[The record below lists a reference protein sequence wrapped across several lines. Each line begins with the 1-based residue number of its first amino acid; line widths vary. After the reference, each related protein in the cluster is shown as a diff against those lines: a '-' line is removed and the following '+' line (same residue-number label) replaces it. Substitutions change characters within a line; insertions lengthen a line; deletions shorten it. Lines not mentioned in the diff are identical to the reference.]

1 MPTDKKHLNLVIIG
15 HIDHGKSTLMGAML
29 IKSGAISDREAREL
43 EKLAKEYDR
52 ESWSYAYVFDRLKEE
67 RQRGIT
73 IDLAFRKFETK
84 TKYFTIIDAPGHAD
98 FVKNMITGASQADAA
113 ILVVSGKKGEMEVG
127 IAANGQTREHAYL
140 AQTLGVKQLVVAVN
154 KADVYDYSEERYNE
168 VKDATSEL
176 LKSIGFPVKKIPF
189 VPVSGI
195 KAENLTEKTD
205 KLSWYDGPT
214 LLDAID
220 SFEIPAKPTN
230 KPLRIPIQ
238 DAYSIKGT
246 GVVPVGRVE
255 TGVLKKNDKIVIMP
269 TGFQGEI
276 RSIEMHHEEIDEAEP
291 GDNIGFS
298 IRGIEMKD
306 VGRGDVMGHPNDVPT
321 VVTPKGNWTGQIIV
335 IWHPT
340 VIAQGYTPVIHAHT
354 AQVAARFI
362 ELIKKLDQKTGA
374 VIEDN
379 PKFLKKN
386 ESAIVKLQPIK
397 KLCIEKYNDFPE
409 LGRFAVRDMG
419 RTACVG
425 IVKDLEIG
433 EAEETGETEE

>member
-113 ILVVSGKKGEMEVG
+113 ILVISGKKGEMEVG

-154 KADVYDYSEERYNE
+154 KADVYDYSEARYNE
-168 VKDATSEL
+168 VKDAASDL

-214 LLDAID
+214 LLEAID
-220 SFEIPAKPTN
+220 NFEIPEKPTG

-238 DAYSIKGT
+238 DAYNIKGT

-276 RSIEMHHEEIDEAEP
+276 RSIEMHHEEITQAEP

-298 IRGIEMKD
+298 IRGISMED
-306 VGRGDVMGHPNDVPT
+306 VGRGDVMGHPSNIPT
-321 VVTPKGNWTGQIIV
+321 VITPKGNWTGQIIV

-340 VIAQGYTPVIHAHT
+340 VIAQGYTPVVHAHT
-354 AQVAARFI
+354 AQVAAKFT

-379 PKFLKKN
+379 PKFLKRN
-386 ESAIVKLQPIK
+386 EAAIVKLQPIK
-397 KLCIEKYNDFPE
+397 KLCIEKYEDFPE

-425 IVKDLEIG
+425 IVKDLVPG
-433 EAEETGETEE
+433 EEEE

>member
-113 ILVVSGKKGEMEVG
+113 ILVISGKKGEMEVG

-168 VKDATSEL
+168 VKDAASDL

-220 SFEIPAKPTN
+220 NFEIPAKPTN

-276 RSIEMHHEEIDEAEP
+276 RSIEMHHEEIDIAEP

-298 IRGIEMKD
+298 IRGISMED

-321 VVTPKGNWTGQIIV
+321 VITPKGNWTGQIIV

-340 VIAQGYTPVIHAHT
+340 VIAQGYTPVVHAHT
-354 AQVAARFI
+354 AQVAARFV

-386 ESAIVKLQPIK
+386 EAAIVKLQPIK
-397 KLCIEKYNDFPE
+397 KLCIEKYEDFPE

-425 IVKDLEIG
+425 IVKDLVPG
-433 EAEETGETEE
+433 ESED

>member
-52 ESWSYAYVFDRLKEE
+52 ESWSYAFVFDRLKEE

-154 KADVYDYSEERYNE
+154 KADIYDYSEERYNE

-214 LLDAID
+214 LLEAID
-220 SFEIPAKPTN
+220 NFEIPAKPTN

-238 DAYSIKGT
+238 DAYNIKGT

-276 RSIEMHHEEIDEAEP
+276 RSIEMHHEEIDQAEP

-298 IRGIEMKD
+298 IRGISMED

-321 VVTPKGNWTGQIIV
+321 VITPKGNWTGQIIV

-340 VIAQGYTPVIHAHT
+340 VIAQGYTPVVHAHT
-354 AQVAARFI
+354 AQVAAKFV

-386 ESAIVKLQPIK
+386 EAAIVKLQPIK
-397 KLCIEKYNDFPE
+397 NLCIEKYEEFPE

-425 IVKDLEIG
+425 IVKDLV
-433 EAEETGETEE
+433 TGETEE

>member
-29 IKSGAISDREAREL
+29 IKSGAVSDREAREL
-43 EKLAKEYDR
+43 EKLAKEFDR

-154 KADVYDYSEERYNE
+154 KADVYDYSEARYNE

-214 LLDAID
+214 LLEAID
-220 SFEIPAKPTN
+220 GFEIPAKPTN

-255 TGVLKKNDKIVIMP
+255 TGLLKKNDKIVIMP

-276 RSIEMHHEEIDEAEP
+276 RSIEMHHEEIPQAEP

-298 IRGIEMKD
+298 IRGITMAD

-354 AQVAARFI
+354 AQVAAKFS

-379 PKFLKKN
+379 PKFLKRN
-386 ESAIVKLQPIK
+386 EAAIVKLQPLK
-397 KLCIEKYNDFPE
+397 KLCIEKYEEFPE

-425 IVKDLEIG
+425 IVKDLVPG
-433 EAEETGETEE
+433 EAED

>member
-1 MPTDKKHLNLVIIG
+1 MPTEKPHLNLVIIG
-15 HIDHGKSTLMGAML
+15 HIDHGKSTMMGALL
-29 IKSGAISDREAREL
+29 IKTGAISDREAREL

-140 AQTLGVKQLVVAVN
+140 AQTLGVKQLVVAIN
-154 KADVYDYSEERYNE
+154 KADNYEYSEERFNE
-168 VKDATSEL
+168 CKEAVSEL
-176 LKSIGFPVKKIPF
+176 LRNIGFPVKKIPF
-189 VPVSGI
+189 VPVSGL
-195 KAENLTEKTD
+195 KAENLTEKSPN
-205 KLSWYDGPT
+205 LPWYDGPT
-214 LLDAID
+214 LIDAID
-220 SFEIPAKPTN
+220 QFTVPEKPTG
-230 KPLRIPIQ
+230 KPLRVPIQ
-238 DAYSIKGT
+238 DAYKIKGT

-255 TGVLKKNDKIVIMP
+255 TGILKKNDKIVIMP

-276 RSIEMHHEEIDEAEP
+276 RSIEMHHEEIPEALP

-298 IRGIEMKD
+298 IRGIELKD
-306 VGRGDVMGHPNDVPT
+306 VGRGDCMGHPSNIPT
-321 VVTPKGNWTGQIIV
+321 VITPKGHWTGQVIV

-340 VIAQGYTPVIHAHT
+340 AIAQGYTPVVHTHT
-354 AQVAARFI
+354 AQVAARFM
-362 ELIKKLDQKTGA
+362 ELTKKLDQKTGA
-374 VIEDN
+374 VIEDS
-379 PKFLKKN
+379 PKFIKRN

-397 KLCIEKYNDFPE
+397 KLCIEKYEDIAE
-409 LGRFAVRDMG
+409 MGRFAVRDMG
-419 RTACVG
+419 RTVAVG
-425 IVKDLEIG
+425 IVRDIV
-433 EAEETGETEE
+433 TE

>member
-168 VKDATSEL
+168 VKDAASDL

-214 LLDAID
+214 LLEAID
-220 SFEIPAKPTN
+220 NFEIPEKPTN

-238 DAYSIKGT
+238 DAYNIKGT

-276 RSIEMHHEEIDEAEP
+276 RSIEMHHEEIPQAEP

-298 IRGIEMKD
+298 IRGISMED

-354 AQVAARFI
+354 AQVAAKFS

-425 IVKDLEIG
+425 IVKDLE
-433 EAEETGETEE
+433 TGETEE

>member
-29 IKSGAISDREAREL
+29 IKSGAVSDREAREL
-43 EKLAKEYDR
+43 EKLAKEFDR

-113 ILVVSGKKGEMEVG
+113 ILVISGKKGEMEVG

-154 KADVYDYSEERYNE
+154 KADVYDYSEARYNE
-168 VKDATSEL
+168 VKDAASEL

-205 KLSWYDGPT
+205 KLPWYDGPT
-214 LLDAID
+214 LLEAID
-220 SFEIPAKPTN
+220 NFEIPPKPTN
-230 KPLRIPIQ
+230 KPLRVPIQ

-276 RSIEMHHEEIDEAEP
+276 RSIEMHHEEQDQAEP

-298 IRGIEMKD
+298 IRGIAMAD
-306 VGRGDVMGHPNDVPT
+306 VGRGDVMGHPSDVPT
-321 VVTPKGNWTGQIIV
+321 VITPKGNWTGQIIV

-340 VIAQGYTPVIHAHT
+340 VIAQGYTPVVHAHT
-354 AQVAARFI
+354 AQVAARFT

-379 PKFLKKN
+379 PKFLKRN
-386 ESAIVKLQPIK
+386 EAAIVKLQPIK
-397 KLCIEKYNDFPE
+397 KLCIEKYEDFPE

-425 IVKDLEIG
+425 IVKDLVPG
-433 EAEETGETEE
+433 EEEE